1 MKPHA
6 FRFGNVILNAK
17 TNDERKTTRKQ
28 KMEHKNN
35 ETPPNETTPTETTPL
50 AALVQR
56 KRPGPMD
63 VYICSAGK
71 TTDEDDPKLDRVKFD
86 VLRRVSAGDGPKAV
100 REAIKELGHGTYYV
114 LTGRLKKVTFE
125 PKTIETFKF
134 TEGGLK

>member
-6 FRFGNVILNAK
+6 FRIGNVILNAK
-17 TNDERKTTRKQ
+17 TNDEQKTTRKQ

-35 ETPPNETTPTETTPL
+35 ETTLTETTPL

-71 TTDEDDPKLDRVKFD
+71 TTDENDPKLARVKFD

>member
-1 MKPHA
+1 MKMKPHA
-6 FRFGNVILNAK
+6 FRIGNVILNAK
-17 TNDERKTTRKQ
+17 TNNEQKTTRKQ

-35 ETPPNETTPTETTPL
+35 ETTPTETTPTETTPL

-56 KRPGPMD
+56 KRPGPME

-71 TTDEDDPKLDRVKFD
+71 TTDEDDPKFD